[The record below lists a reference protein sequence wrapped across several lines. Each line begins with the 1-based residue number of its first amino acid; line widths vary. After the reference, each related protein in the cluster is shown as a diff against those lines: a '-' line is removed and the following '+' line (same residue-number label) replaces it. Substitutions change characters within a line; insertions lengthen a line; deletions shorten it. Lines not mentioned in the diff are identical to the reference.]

1 MAPPANSNRRAGPRA
16 AAMSK
21 SELTQIKAALR
32 REAQRR
38 RAEAARAAGDGPAV
52 GAAIAE
58 RVQAAVPI
66 PDGAVVSGYWPM
78 RSEVD
83 PRPLLLSL
91 QACGHPLCLPAVV
104 GAGQPLRFRAWR
116 PGDALVAGGFG
127 TQVPDAAQAE
137 RVPGLLLV
145 PLLAFDRAG
154 FRLGYGG
161 GFYDRTL
168 RALRQ
173 AGDVLAVGLAFAAQ
187 EVATVPHDAKDAR
200 LDWIVTEA
208 EAIETR
214 SE

>member
-1 MAPPANSNRRAGPRA
+1 
-16 AAMSK
+16 MSR
-21 SELTQIKAALR
+21 SELTQAKAGLR

-38 RAEAARAAGDGPAV
+38 RAEAAQAAGDGQAV

-58 RVQAAVPI
+58 HMQAAVAI

-83 PRPLLLSL
+83 PRPALAALH
-91 QACGHPLCLPAVV
+91 ARGHPLCLPVVV

-127 TQVPDAAQAE
+127 TQVPDAGRAE
-137 RVPGLLLV
+137 RVPRLLLV

-154 FRLGYGG
+154 YRLGYGG

-173 AGDVLAVGLAFAAQ
+173 GGDVLAVGLAFAAQ
-187 EVATVPHDAKDAR
+187 EVAAVPHDATDAR
-200 LDWIVTEA
+200 LDWIVTETA
-208 EAIETR
+208 AIETG